1 MPPALSVFL
10 ILFLAIFAQSVLGFG
25 SALISMG
32 VLSTILGLQTAA
44 PFFALIALALEII
57 LVIYYRH
64 ALNLQNVWKL
74 TVGSLLAIPLGLY
87 ALKTLPEHITITVL
101 GVLLIAYALYAL
113 SGLQL
118 PELHHPAWAYSLGF
132 LSGLIGSAYNT
143 GGPPVIIYGNCRRWS
158 PAEFKA
164 NLQGFFLV
172 NSIALVIGHSLT
184 QSYTPVVWQYLGV
197 GLLATLLGILAGTR
211 LDQFINPTLFRKI
224 VLWVLIGL
232 GIHLVIL

>member
-10 ILFLAIFAQSVLGFG
+10 ILFLAIFTQSVLGFG

-32 VLSTILGLQTAA
+32 VLSSILGLQTAA
-44 PFFALIALALEII
+44 PFFAIIALVLEII
-57 LVIYYRH
+57 LVIHYRQ
-64 ALNLQNVWKL
+64 AFNLQNVWKL
-74 TVGSLLAIPLGLY
+74 TIGALLATPLGLY
-87 ALKTLPEHITITVL
+87 ALKTLPEQFTLTLL
-101 GVLLIAYALYAL
+101 GVFLIAYALYAL

-172 NSIALVIGHSLT
+172 NSLAIALGHGMT
-184 QSYTPVVWQYLGV
+184 HSYTPAVWQYVGV
-197 GLLATLLGILAGTR
+197 GLLATVLGIIAGTC
-211 LDQFINPTLFRKI
+211 LDRFLNPVLFREI
-224 VLWVLIGL
+224 VLWGLIFL
-232 GIHLVIL
+232 GIQLLIS